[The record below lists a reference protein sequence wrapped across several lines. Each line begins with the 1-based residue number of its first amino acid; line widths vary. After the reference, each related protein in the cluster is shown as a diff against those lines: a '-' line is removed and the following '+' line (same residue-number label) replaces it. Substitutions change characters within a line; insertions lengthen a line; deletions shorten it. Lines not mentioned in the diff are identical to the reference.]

1 MLDKIILFSIKNKF
15 IIGLLTLFLILIGV
29 YSLSRLP
36 IDALPDI
43 TNNQVQIITTA
54 PTLAAQEVEQFI
66 TYPIEQAIK
75 TIPRTVELRSFSRF
89 GLSVITLVF
98 DEDVDIYW
106 ARQQISEKLKDAER
120 LIPKGIGIPEL
131 APISTGLGE
140 IYQYVVFAK
149 PNFEKQYDAT
159 KLRSIQDWVVRPQIL
174 GTKGV
179 AEVTTLGGYLKQ
191 YEISVQPDKLKSMNT
206 TITEIFE
213 ALEKNN
219 ENTGGAYIDK
229 QPYVYFIRGLG
240 MVKNIPDIEKIVV
253 KNTNGIPILI
263 RDVATVG
270 EGSAARYGAVTKD
283 GKGEV
288 VGGMVLMLKG
298 ENSAEIV
305 GNVKEKV
312 VQIRKSLPE
321 GVALEPFIDRTKLV
335 DKAIGTVRT
344 NLLEGALIVIFIL
357 VLLIGN
363 WRAGLVVAS
372 VIPLA
377 LLFAV
382 SLMKFFGVSGNL
394 MSLGAI
400 DFGLIVD
407 GAVIIV
413 EAIVHR
419 LQTAEKGRLS
429 GADMDEAVYQA
440 TAKIRSSAAFG
451 EIIIL
456 IVYLPILALVGTE
469 GKMFK
474 PMAQTVAFAIL
485 GAFILSLTYVPMMS
499 ALFLSK
505 KTGHEDNIS
514 DKIIGFFQRI
524 YTPILRGAL
533 KFKTVVI
540 GVSIAL
546 FVAALLVFNTLGG
559 EFIPTLEEGD
569 YAINYRLQAGSSL
582 NQSIETATKLEQ
594 ILKSKFPEV
603 VEVVGKI
610 GSAEIPTD
618 PMPIETGDLI
628 VILKD
633 KKEWTTTKDFYK
645 LADMMLEEMGNI
657 PGVEFES
664 SQPIQMRFNEL
675 MTGVRSD
682 VAIKVFGDDL
692 DKLGETATKIIGLI
706 KNTEGAMDI
715 KAEQVTGLPQINVR
729 YNPDKMALYG
739 LNVGD
744 LNKVLRTGFAGEVSG
759 TVYEGERRYDLVV
772 RLAKDERQDISN
784 VKNLFIS
791 LPTGNQIP
799 LEQVADVTYENGPA
813 QISREDGKR
822 RIVIGLN
829 VRGRD
834 VKSVVEDIQAKL
846 DAKLKLPEG
855 YYLTYGGQFE
865 NLIEAN
871 KRLSVAVPIALV
883 LIFVLLYFTFGSIA
897 QSLLIF
903 TAIPLSAIGG
913 VFGLWLRDMPFSIS
927 AGIGFIA
934 LFGVAV
940 LNGIVLIG
948 YFNQLKTEGITD
960 VLERI
965 KVGTEVRLRPV
976 IMTAAVASLGFLPMA
991 LSNGAGAEVQKPL
1004 ATVVIG
1010 GLITAT
1016 LLTLIVLPILYYFL
1030 ENGFKKPKKAVI
1042 NTSILIVLMLSNYKI
1057 NAQAVNLSLN
1067 EAIELAIKN
1076 NQLLQANNLDIQ
1088 TAQILRGGILTL
1100 PKTSISANLGQ
1111 INSRR
1116 FDENF
1121 SISQDI
1127 PNPNLIKAKRALAE
1141 QNVGISQQKL
1151 AINKQELIF
1160 NIKQSWYQVVYLQAL
1175 NQVFQREDSVLQ
1187 QFVRGATL
1195 KFKTGESGIL
1205 EKTIAENKQQQLRQN
1220 SLQIENLIAVEKL
1233 KLNQLMNNAN
1243 DFAVEESRFSVLNF
1257 EKEDPSVSN
1266 EKMGNNPLLLYA
1278 KQQIALLEAERNV
1291 VKADAL
1297 PDFKVGY
1304 FVQSIAGP
1312 QEVNGQIKTYNSIP
1326 QFQGIQLGLNVPLFG
1341 KSAYK
1346 AKNDAVN
1353 AQLLTQQK
1361 QNEYLQTQLQ
1371 GQLKQYIEQYN
1382 FAKNN
1387 VAYYE
1392 KTALPN
1398 AQSIVKNATK
1408 AYQGGDIGY
1417 VEFAQALQINLE
1429 SQKAYLEAING
1440 LNKTVLA
1447 IQFITNQ

>member
-15 IIGLLTLFLILIGV
+15 IIGLFTLALAIVGI
-29 YSLSRLP
+29 YSLSQLP

-66 TYPIEQAIK
+66 TYPIEQAVK

-98 DEDVDIYW
+98 EEDADIYW
-106 ARQQISEKLKDAER
+106 ARQQISEKLKNAER
-120 LIPKGIGIPEL
+120 LIPKGAGTPDL

-159 KLRSIQDWVVRPQIL
+159 KLRSIQDWIVKPQIL

-240 MVKNIPDIEKIVV
+240 LVKNISDIEKIVV
-253 KNTNGIPILI
+253 KNNNGIPILI

-270 EGSAARYGAVTKD
+270 EGSATRYGAVTKD

-298 ENSAEIV
+298 ENSAAIV
-305 GNVKEKV
+305 NNVKEKV
-312 VQIRKSLPE
+312 TQIRKSLPE
-321 GVALEPFIDRTKLV
+321 GVVIEPFIDRTKLV
-335 DKAIGTVRT
+335 DKAIGTVQT

-419 LQTAEKGRLS
+419 LQSVEKGKLTAEN
-429 GADMDEAVYQA
+429 MDEEVYQA
-440 TAKIRSSAAFG
+440 TSKIRSSAAFG

-505 KTGHEDNIS
+505 KTGHEVTIS
-514 DKIIGFFQRI
+514 DKIIRFLQRI
-524 YTPILRGAL
+524 YTPILSRFLEMKGL
-533 KFKTVVI
+533 VVGI
-540 GVSIAL
+540 SVAL

-594 ILKSKFPEV
+594 ILKNKFPEV
-603 VEVVGKI
+603 IEVVGKI

-645 LADMMLEEMGNI
+645 LADMMLDEMSNI
-657 PGVEFES
+657 PGVEFEA

-692 DKLGETATKIIGLI
+692 DKLDNTATNIINLI

-715 KAEQVTGLPQINVR
+715 KAEQVSGLPQINVR

-744 LNKVLRTGFAGEVSG
+744 LNRVLRTGFAGEVSG

-799 LEQVADVTYENGPA
+799 LEQVADVTYENGPT

-846 DAKLKLPEG
+846 DAKLKLPVG

-883 LIFVLLYFTFGSIA
+883 LIFVLLYFTFGSIS

-913 VFGLWLRDMPFSIS
+913 IFGLWLRDMPFSIS

-948 YFNQLKTEGITD
+948 CFNQLKTEGVTD

-965 KVGTEVRLRPV
+965 KKGTEIRLRPV

-1004 ATVVIG
+1004 ATVVVF

-1030 ENGFKKPKKAVI
+1030 EDGFEKNKKTAI
-1042 NTSILIVLMLSNYKI
+1042 NTSIILVLMFFNLKT
-1057 NAQAVNLSLN
+1057 NAQMVNLTLPQ
-1067 EAIELAIKN
+1067 AIDLAVKN
-1076 NQLLQANNLDIQ
+1076 SQLLQANNLDVQ
-1088 TAQILRGGILTL
+1088 TVEILRGGILAL
-1100 PKTSISANLGQ
+1100 PKTTISAVLGQ
-1111 INSRR
+1111 VNSYQL
-1116 FDENF
+1116 DENF

-1127 PNPNLIKAKRALAE
+1127 PNRALIKAKRQLAE
-1141 QNVGISQQKL
+1141 QNVGINQQKL

-1160 NIKQSWYQVVYLQAL
+1160 NVKQSWYQILYLQAL
-1175 NQVFQREDSVLQ
+1175 NKVFQREDSLLQ

-1205 EKTIAENKQQQLRQN
+1205 EKTIAENKQQQLKQN
-1220 SLQIENLIAVEKL
+1220 SLQIDNLMAVEKL
-1233 KLNQLMNNAN
+1233 KLNQLMNNSS
-1243 DFAVEESRFSVLNF
+1243 DFLIDEKPFSSLNF
-1257 EKEDPSVSN
+1257 KEINDPN
-1266 EKMGNNPLLLYA
+1266 LINNNPLLLYA
-1278 KQQIALLEAERNV
+1278 KQQIALIEAEKNV
-1291 VKADAL
+1291 VRADAL

-1304 FVQSIAGP
+1304 FIQSIAGT
-1312 QEVNGQIKTYNSIP
+1312 QDVNGQLKKYNSTP
-1326 QFQGIQLGLNVPLFG
+1326 RFQGVQLGLNMPIFSR
-1341 KSAYK
+1341 SAYK
-1346 AKNDAVN
+1346 AKNDAMN
-1353 AQLLTQQK
+1353 SQLLAQQK
-1361 QNEYLQTQLQ
+1361 HNEYLQTQLQ
-1371 GQLKQYIEQYN
+1371 SQLKQYIQQYD

-1392 KTALPN
+1392 KNALPN
-1398 AQSIVKNATK
+1398 AQMIVKNATK
-1408 AYQGGDIGY
+1408 AYQSGDIGY
-1417 VEFAQALQINLE
+1417 VEFAQALQTNLD
-1429 SQKAYLEAING
+1429 SQKAYLEAINN
-1440 LNKTVLA
+1440 LNKTV
-1447 IQFITNQ
+1447 ISIEFIINQ

>member
-15 IIGLLTLFLILIGV
+15 IVGLFTLALVLWGV

-66 TYPIEQAIK
+66 TYPIEQSVK
-75 TIPRTVELRSFSRF
+75 TVPRTVELRSFSRF
-89 GLSVITLVF
+89 GLSVITIVF
-98 DEDVDIYW
+98 EEDVDIYW

-120 LIPKGIGIPEL
+120 LIPKGVGIPEL

-149 PNFEKQYDAT
+149 PNFEAQYDAT
-159 KLRSIQDWVVRPQIL
+159 KLRNIQDWIVKPQIL

-229 QPYVYFIRGLG
+229 KPYVYFIRGLG

-253 KNTNGIPILI
+253 KNNNGIPILI

-270 EGSAARYGAVTKD
+270 EGSATRYGAVTKD

-298 ENSAEIV
+298 ENSAAIV
-305 GNVKEKV
+305 NLVKEKV

-321 GVALEPFIDRTKLV
+321 GVAIEPFIDRTKLV

-382 SLMKFFGVSGNL
+382 SLMNYFGVSGNL

-419 LQTAEKGRLS
+419 LQSGEKGKLS
-429 GADMDEAVYQA
+429 TENMDEEVYQA
-440 TAKIRSSAAFG
+440 TSKIRSSAAFG

-514 DKIIGFFQRI
+514 DKIMHFFQRI
-524 YTPILRGAL
+524 YAPILRGAL
-533 KFKTVVI
+533 KIKGVVI
-540 GVSIAL
+540 AVSIAL
-546 FVAALLVFNTLGG
+546 FVVALLVFNTLGG

-603 VEVVGKI
+603 IEVVGKI

-633 KKEWTTTKDFYK
+633 KKEWTTTDDFYK
-645 LADMMLEEMGNI
+645 LADMMLDEMSNI
-657 PGVEFES
+657 PGVEFEA

-692 DKLGETATKIIGLI
+692 DKLAATATNVIGLI

-791 LPTGNQIP
+791 LPTGSQIP

-834 VKSVVEDIQAKL
+834 VKSVVEDIQTRL

-855 YYLTYGGQFE
+855 YYITYGGQFE
-865 NLIEAN
+865 NLQAAN
-871 KRLSVAVPIALV
+871 KRLSIAVPIALI
-883 LIFVLLYFTFGSIA
+883 LIFVLLYFTFSSIK

-913 VFGLWLRDMPFSIS
+913 VFALWLRDMPFSIS

-948 YFNQLKTEGITD
+948 YFNQLKAEGMSD

-965 KVGTEVRLRPV
+965 KEGTKVRLRPV
-976 IMTAAVASLGFLPMA
+976 IMTASVASLGFLPMA

-1030 ENGFKKPKKAVI
+1030 ENGFKKKKTVI
-1042 NTSILIVLMLSNYKI
+1042 NTAILLGFTFFSFNL
-1057 NAQAVNLSLN
+1057 NAQTQSISLN
-1067 EAIELAIKN
+1067 EVLDLAIKN
-1076 NQLLQANNLDIQ
+1076 NPLLQANNLDIQ
-1088 TAQILRGGILTL
+1088 TAQILRGGVLAL
-1100 PKTSISANLGQ
+1100 PKTNINATLGQ
-1111 INSRR
+1111 VNSIR

-1127 PNPNLIKAKRALAE
+1127 PNPTLIKAKRQLAE
-1141 QNVGISQQKL
+1141 QNVGLSQQKL

-1160 NIKQSWYQVVYLQAL
+1160 NIKQSWYQILYLQAL
-1175 NQVFQREDSVLQ
+1175 NTVLQREDSLLQ
-1187 QFVRGATL
+1187 QFVKAASL
-1195 KFKTGESGIL
+1195 KFKTGESNLL
-1205 EKTIAENKQQQLRQN
+1205 EKTTAETKQQQLQQN
-1220 SLQIENLIAVEKL
+1220 IAQINNLIAVEKL
-1233 KLNQLMNNAN
+1233 KLNQWMNNFN
-1243 DFAVEESRFSVLNF
+1243 DFSIAETGFSSIPLTEIN
-1257 EKEDPSVSN
+1257 DPSVIN
-1266 EKMGNNPLLLYA
+1266 NNPLLLYA
-1278 KQQIALLEAERNV
+1278 KQQLALIEAEKNV
-1291 VKADAL
+1291 VKADVL

-1304 FVQSIAGP
+1304 FVQSFAGT
-1312 QEVNGQIKTYNSIP
+1312 QEVDGQPKTYNALP
-1326 QFQGIQLGLNVPLFG
+1326 RFQGVHLGINVPIFG

-1346 AKNDAVN
+1346 AKNDAMN
-1353 AQLLTQQK
+1353 LQLLVQQK
-1361 QNEYLQTQLQ
+1361 QNDYLQTQLQ
-1371 GQLKQYIEQYN
+1371 SQLKQSVQQYD
-1382 FAKNN
+1382 FWKTN

-1392 KTALPN
+1392 KTALLN
-1398 AQSIVKNATK
+1398 AQSILNNATK

-1417 VEFAQALQINLE
+1417 VEYGQALQTNLE
-1429 SQKAYLEAING
+1429 IQKAHLEAINN
-1440 LNKTVLA
+1440 LNKAVIS
-1447 IQFITNQ
+1447 IQFIINQ